1 MKFGM
6 FPPFAIVT
14 SGAVNFCV
22 HVFARGPALIPLG
35 LYLGG
40 MWLFLV
46 GIEVS

>member
-6 FPPFAIVT
+6 FPPAAIVT
-14 SGAVNFCV
+14 GGVVNFYV
-22 HVFARGPALIPLG
+22 HVFAWVSTLIPLG